1 MDSPF
6 LDALRS
12 GIESGRFETLAGL
25 YGADATFEG
34 FLPGG
39 LREAKG
45 PAAIVAQ
52 VAKELGPSP
61 TLVEWKPIRATT
73 VDIEIQRG
81 DPAERKRQIHKV
93 RLAHDGLIE
102 RHWAYPVL
110 LDTISMGDSG
120 ARHRRVERPDGP
132 VVFEKLISPSHDWA
146 MRVTHDLGREAILW
160 RDGPLRHLP
169 PSIDYPILSAERA
182 GDGWLIT
189 TRDVTAD
196 LLPDEPTL
204 AQWQQVI
211 ERLRTL
217 HEWFAESQP
226 EGLCS
231 IEDRLFTFSERMALS
246 EIDGSDRYPK
256 LLLHGWREAPRM
268 LPADLHDA
276 IVALA
281 REPGRLVRALGE
293 GPPTLIHGDATY
305 ENLGLR
311 EDRLI
316 ALDWAIAARAP
327 AELEFTWMLS
337 GAGELRDEIVE
348 AARAAVAGPGDER
361 RWRMAM
367 LFEFIWELPA
377 LAYVSATGA
386 PEQADIAAADFAW
399 WLERAREGLA
409 ALDA

>member
-1 MDSPF
+1 MDGPF
-6 LDALRS
+6 LGAFRS
-12 GIESGRFETLAGL
+12 AIESGSFETLADL
-25 YGADATFEG
+25 YAPDATFEG

-39 LREAKG
+39 VREATG
-45 PAAIVAQ
+45 PAAIVAE
-52 VAKELGPSP
+52 VARELGPSP
-61 TLVEWKPIRATT
+61 RLVEWKPIRATT
-73 VDIEIQRG
+73 VDVEIRRG
-81 DPAERKRQIHKV
+81 DPPERKRQIHKV
-93 RLAHDGLIE
+93 RLVDGRIE

-120 ARHRRVERPDGP
+120 ARHRRVERADGT

-169 PSIDYPILSAERA
+169 PSIDYPILSAEPA

-196 LLPDEPTL
+196 LLPDQPRL

-211 ERLRTL
+211 ERLQAL
-217 HEWFAESQP
+217 HEWFAKRQP

-231 IEDRLFTFSERMALS
+231 IEDRLLTFSEGMALA
-246 EIDGSDRYPK
+246 EINGSDRYPK
-256 LLLHGWREAPRM
+256 LILHGWREAPRM
-268 LPADLHDA
+268 LPPDLHDA
-276 IVALA
+276 ILALA
-281 REPGRLVRALGE
+281 REPRRLVRALGE
-293 GPPTLIHGDATY
+293 GPLTLIHGDATY

-311 EDRLI
+311 DDRLI

-327 AELEFTWMLS
+327 AALEFTWMLS

-348 AARAAVAGPGDER
+348 AARAALAGPGDER

-386 PEQADIAAADFAW
+386 PEQADVAAADFAW
-399 WLERAREGLA
+399 WLARAREGLV

>member
-73 VDIEIQRG
+73 VDVEIRRG
-81 DPAERKRQIHKV
+81 DPPERVRQIHKV
-93 RLAHDGLIE
+93 RLVDARIE

-120 ARHRRVERPDGP
+120 ARHRRVERPDGT

-146 MRVTHDLGREAILW
+146 MRVTHDLGREAILR

-169 PSIDYPILSAERA
+169 PSIDYPILSAEPA

-268 LPADLHDA
+268 LPPDLHDA
-276 IVALA
+276 ILALA

-293 GPPTLIHGDATY
+293 GPLTLIHGDATY

-348 AARAAVAGPGDER
+348 AARAALARIRHRDRRAGAGRYRRSGLRLVARTRTGGPR
-361 RWRMAM
+361 
-367 LFEFIWELPA
+367 
-377 LAYVSATGA
+377 
-386 PEQADIAAADFAW
+386 
-399 WLERAREGLA
+399 RARRLTVPLSSRGGTH
-409 ALDA
+409 D